1 MLELSEKIKVEGTGW
16 LAARCSSQC
25 GPTTSWRFRIAAHT
39 SPVYVQVPG
48 RELFSPEA
56 ATYFLQLIDGAQL
69 YVDTLATRPQAEDLA
84 RIRKVYADARAEL
97 HRRMHQHG
105 VPH

>member
-1 MLELSEKIKVEGTGW
+1 MFK
-16 LAARCSSQC
+16 
-25 GPTTSWRFRIAAHT
+25 IAAHT

-56 ATYFLQLIDGAQL
+56 AAYFLQLIEGAQL
-69 YVDTLATRPQAEDLA
+69 YVDTLATRPDAESFS

-97 HRRMHQHG
+97 HRRLHQRG